1 MCAVLGRECVVVSSI
16 DLVELDDRTHF
27 GNVTSKKNYGLVLCR
42 IFRKSS
48 QSVVSTFMVPV
59 HSLAVMILLSQE
71 NEYPAR
77 TSNTRTIH
85 RVLHFFKEIFLDL

>member
-1 MCAVLGRECVVVSSI
+1 LCAVLGRECVVVSSI
-16 DLVELDDRTHF
+16 DRVELDDRTHF
-27 GNVTSKKNYGLVLCR
+27 EHVTSKKNYGLVLRR
-42 IFRKSS
+42 I
-48 QSVVSTFMVPV
+48 VVSTFMVPV